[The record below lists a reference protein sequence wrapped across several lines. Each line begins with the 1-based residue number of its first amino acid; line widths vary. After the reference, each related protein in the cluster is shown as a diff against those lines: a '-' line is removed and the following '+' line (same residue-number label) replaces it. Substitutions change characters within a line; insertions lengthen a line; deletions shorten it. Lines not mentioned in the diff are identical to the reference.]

1 MAVQLPCLEVVQA
14 VLPAKDGELPQGVGG
29 DLPQGG
35 VHFNLLVAHSTLLS
49 RNEAQLFQ
57 FVAQSFLPFP
67 REYCRI
73 IGEKCRIVNG
83 KLQNLILAYLDFS
96 RAGKEAS
103 LLPRGWHGRSQR
115 AMYRKSCWTKNC
127 YLWTSPAWWPA
138 PNIGANLRT
147 ALRR

>member
-1 MAVQLPCLEVVQA
+1 MGGIKSEKENLK
-14 VLPAKDGELPQGVGG
+14 VLPAKDGNLPQGVGG

-35 VHFNLLVAHSTLLS
+35 VHFDLLVAHSTLLS

-57 FVAQSFLPFP
+57 FVALSFLPFP
-67 REYCRI
+67 RESREYCRI

-103 LLPRGWHGRSQR
+103 LWNCKRKTERKRS
-115 AMYRKSCWTKNC
+115 
-127 YLWTSPAWWPA
+127 L
-138 PNIGANLRT
+138 
-147 ALRR
+147 